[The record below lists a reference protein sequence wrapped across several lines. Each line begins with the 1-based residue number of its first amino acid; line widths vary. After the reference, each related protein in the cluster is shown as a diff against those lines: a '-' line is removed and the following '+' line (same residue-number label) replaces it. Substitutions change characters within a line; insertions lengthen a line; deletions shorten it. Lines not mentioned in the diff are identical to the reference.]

1 MADWAKGEAVKHHLA
16 CDEGRD
22 QPSLGYKLAKKLVL
36 SKVIHWIYIDISTV
50 N

>member
-1 MADWAKGEAVKHHLA
+1 MADWAKGEAVRHHLA

-36 SKVIHWIYIDISTV
+36 SKVGLQDHVDI
-50 N
+50 